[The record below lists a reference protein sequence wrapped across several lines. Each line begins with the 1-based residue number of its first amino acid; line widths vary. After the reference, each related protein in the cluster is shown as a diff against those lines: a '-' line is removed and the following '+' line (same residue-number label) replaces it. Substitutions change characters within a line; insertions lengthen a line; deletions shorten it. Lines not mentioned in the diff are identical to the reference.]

1 MRAVDVGI
9 CHEHDLV
16 VAELFEVAFVVAD
29 AASDGGDQRLD
40 LLVLEDAVRARLFHV
55 QELASDRDDRL
66 VLAVAA
72 ALGGTACGLTFDDEE
87 FADLRVVG
95 FAVGELAGEGE
106 PFEGAL
112 ALDFLAGAAR
122 GFTGAGR
129 HDRLLDDLAGDVR
142 VFLEEGGEAFADDG
156 VHDALD
162 FAVAELGLGLAFE
175 LGIRDLA
182 ADNGGEPFL
191 HVLAGHGLVALDE
204 ALRLRVVVHGARERG
219 LEPGHVG
226 AALARADVV
235 RVAEDVFLELGVVL
249 HGDLDVD
256 AVALLVHVD
265 HVLMHQLLV
274 RVQHLHE
281 LDDAALVVERFGADR
296 GLAFVGEVDA
306 DAAVQEGELAE
317 AFREDV
323 PDVFGRLGE
332 DGRVG
337 LERHGRAAVGHRM
350 QRMQLHGGVAA
361 LEPDLVR
368 HAVAVD
374 FDRHP
379 GGKGVHAGD
388 ADAVEA
394 AGHLVGVVVEL
405 AAGVQHGHHD
415 FDGRDAE
422 FLVDVD
428 RDAAS
433 VVADADAVVRED
445 GHGDL
450 RGESGERFV
459 DTVVDDFVDQ
469 VVQAALGRVADVH
482 AGTLADGFQAV
493 EDGDLVRGIVVRIAV
508 FGLRREFAVHA
519 GFVVDGARRLRL
531 PGLPG
536 FRGGLRCCGCGL
548 RRCGR
553 GILRGGFRC
562 LGGDFVF
569 GHWILHEVRRARSAG
584 RGFCFFDSLSL

>member
-1 MRAVDVGI
+1 M
-9 CHEHDLV
+9 
-16 VAELFEVAFVVAD
+16 
-29 AASDGGDQRLD
+29 
-40 LLVLEDAVRARLFHV
+40 
-55 QELASDRDDRL
+55 
-66 VLAVAA
+66 
-72 ALGGTACGLTFDDEE
+72 
-87 FADLRVVG
+87 
-95 FAVGELAGEGE
+95 
-106 PFEGAL
+106 
-112 ALDFLAGAAR
+112 
-122 GFTGAGR
+122 
-129 HDRLLDDLAGDVR
+129 
-142 VFLEEGGEAFADDG
+142 
-156 VHDALD
+156 
-162 FAVAELGLGLAFE
+162 
-175 LGIRDLA
+175 
-182 ADNGGEPFL
+182 
-191 HVLAGHGLVALDE
+191 
-204 ALRLRVVVHGARERG
+204 
-219 LEPGHVG
+219 
-226 AALARADVV
+226 
-235 RVAEDVFLELGVVL
+235 
-249 HGDLDVD
+249 
-256 AVALLVHVD
+256 
-265 HVLMHQLLV
+265 
-274 RVQHLHE
+274 
-281 LDDAALVVERFGADR
+281 ERFGADR
-296 GLAFVGEVDA
+296 VLAFVGEVDA
-306 DAAVQEGELAE
+306 DAAVQESELAE

-459 DTVVDDFVDQ
+459 DTVVDHFINEVM
-469 VVQAALGRVADVH
+469 QAALGRVADVH

-493 EDGDLVRGIVVRIAV
+493 EDRDLVRGIVVRIAV

-531 PGLPG
+531 PGLRG
-536 FRGGLRCCGCGL
+536 FRGGFRRRCCGL

-553 GILRGGFRC
+553 GILRGGFGC

-584 RGFCFFDSLSL
+584 RGFFAFDSLSL